1 MTQPTR
7 IVIATRGSAL
17 ALWQAEHTKARLIA
31 VAPGLE
37 VVLNVIKTS
46 GDRIQDVPLSQVG
59 GKGLFV
65 KEIEQALVEGSADLA
80 VHSMKDVP
88 PELAAGLTLCAV
100 STREDP
106 RDALCTRG
114 ATLDTLPQG
123 ARVGTASLRRQ
134 CQLLARRPD
143 LRISMLRGNVPTRV
157 RKLDDGEFDA
167 VVLAAAGLRR
177 LGLGDRITETLDPA
191 ICLPAVAQGVLGLE
205 TRAGDAAVIA
215 LTRAALHDPIEERRV
230 IAERAFLAHMGGSC
244 QTPLA
249 AHATYVD
256 GRLALAALCG
266 TPDGARILRSQV
278 SGSPDEAVALGVAAA
293 DALLAQGAGAIV
305 AACNAAAH

>member
-1 MTQPTR
+1 M
-7 IVIATRGSAL
+7 
-17 ALWQAEHTKARLIA
+17 
-31 VAPGLE
+31 
-37 VVLNVIKTS
+37 
-46 GDRIQDVPLSQVG
+46 
-59 GKGLFV
+59 
-65 KEIEQALVEGSADLA
+65 
-80 VHSMKDVP
+80 
-88 PELAAGLTLCAV
+88 
-100 STREDP
+100 
-106 RDALCTRG
+106 
-114 ATLDTLPQG
+114 
-123 ARVGTASLRRQ
+123 
-134 CQLLARRPD
+134 
-143 LRISMLRGNVPTRV
+143 
-157 RKLDDGEFDA
+157 
-167 VVLAAAGLRR
+167 
-177 LGLGDRITETLDPA
+177 
-191 ICLPAVAQGVLGLE
+191 PAVAQGVLGLE